1 MKCRRNYLAEAEMK
15 MIEKE
20 KEKKKELVLRRYSRV
35 NSLTQN
41 SFSSERERS
50 FFLFFFFS
58 FLNPRRKSTGFK
70 ASVLSGRIDNA
81 IEEDTL
87 NNGGMIDQMRKV

>member
-1 MKCRRNYLAEAEMK
+1 MK

-20 KEKKKELVLRRYSRV
+20 KEKKKELVLRGYSRV

-50 FFLFFFFS
+50 FFLSFFFS
-58 FLNPRRKSTGFK
+58 FLNPRRKNIGFK
-70 ASVLSGRIDNA
+70 TSLLSARVQDE
-81 IEEDTL
+81 IEDGTL
-87 NNGGMIDQMRKV
+87 NNGGMIDQMRKVWN